1 MATDTLTKT
10 NTKQKLKEPSKF
22 NVIILNDDKTTM
34 EFVVSMLTTIF
45 KHNDKTASEITANI
59 HNTGS
64 GIAGTYTYEIA
75 EQKGIDATN
84 MAREHNFPLV
94 IKVSA
99 V

>member
-45 KHNDKTASEITANI
+45 KHNSQTAAVITSNI

-84 MAREHNFPLV
+84 MAREQNFPLV